1 MLIDGIIRTARLCK
15 LPHTK
20 LTNPNPNQPEFAHA
34 IVVPRKLSHRIA
46 NQPK

>member
-1 MLIDGIIRTARLCK
+1 MITTAGFRK
-15 LPHTK
+15 PRDIK

>member
-1 MLIDGIIRTARLCK
+1 MITTAQLRK
-15 LPHTK
+15 PPHIK

-46 NQPK
+46 NQPNDQ